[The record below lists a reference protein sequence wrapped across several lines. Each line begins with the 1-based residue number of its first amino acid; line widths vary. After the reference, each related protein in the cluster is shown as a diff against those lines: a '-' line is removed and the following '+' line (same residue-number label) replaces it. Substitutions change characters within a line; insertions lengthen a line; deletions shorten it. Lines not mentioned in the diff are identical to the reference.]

1 MKASLINKYNKVS
14 EKGNLVR
21 IYVYKITSGTAD
33 EVEDFENV
41 QGINY
46 RVDEDGSP
54 LFFTSNFEGNRVD
67 LVRSKSKDK
76 LTNTYSDVYR
86 AMSSEIFELQRSMM
100 TTPSS
105 TILQRVVTKSSGKDV
120 HITDG
125 DM

>member
-14 EKGNLVR
+14 QAGNLVR

-33 EVEDFENV
+33 EVEDFEDV

-54 LFFTSNFEGNRVD
+54 LFFTSNFEGNHVD
-67 LVRSKSKDK
+67 LVKSKSKDK

-86 AMSSEIFELQRSMM
+86 AMSSEMFELQRSMM

-105 TILQRVVTKSSGKDV
+105 TILQKVVTKSSAKDID
-120 HITDG
+120 ITDG

>member
-1 MKASLINKYNKVS
+1 MKASLINKYNKLAS
-14 EKGNLVR
+14 TGNTVR
-21 IYVYKITSGTAD
+21 MYVYKVIAGTAD
-33 EVEDFENV
+33 EVEDFEAV

-54 LFFTSNFEGNRVD
+54 LFFTSNFEGNHVD
-67 LVRSKSKDK
+67 LVKSKSKDK

-86 AMSSEIFELQRSMM
+86 AMSSEMFELQRSMM

-105 TILQRVVTKSSGKDV
+105 TILQRVVTKSPAKDV
-120 HITDG
+120 VITDG

>member
-54 LFFTSNFEGNRVD
+54 LFFTSNFEGNHVD
-67 LVRSKSKDK
+67 LVKSKSKDK